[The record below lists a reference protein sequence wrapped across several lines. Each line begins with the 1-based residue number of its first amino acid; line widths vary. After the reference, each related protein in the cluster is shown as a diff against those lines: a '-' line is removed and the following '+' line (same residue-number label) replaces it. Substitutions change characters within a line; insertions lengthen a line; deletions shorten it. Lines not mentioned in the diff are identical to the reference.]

1 MDVLTIIIGIILFV
15 IFLHKCGQQKRPVK
29 AMAINSMSGLAGL
42 VAAAVI
48 TGFAGCGV
56 AVNAATV
63 LTAAVLGLPGVA
75 MILASLF
82 LL

>member
-1 MDVLTIIIGIILFV
+1 MDVLMIITGIILSIV
-15 IFLHKCGQQKRPVK
+15 FLHKCGMQKKPVK
-29 AMAINSMSGLAGL
+29 AMAVNSLSGIAVL

-63 LTAAVLGLPGVA
+63 LTAAVLGVPGVV
-75 MILASLF
+75 MILVTVFLF
-82 LL
+82 